1 MTPDDKYSLPNSENL
16 PQPIQMQLSPKEKTF
31 SDVFLHLS
39 KLQQIFNMLKKEMTL
54 IAYVFS
60 KLGTAIDVVR

>member
-31 SDVFLHLS
+31 SDVFFAFIKTTTNFQHVEKRDDPNSLC
-39 KLQQIFNMLKKEMTL
+39 IFEIRNCDRR
-54 IAYVFS
+54 
-60 KLGTAIDVVR
+60 G

>member
-31 SDVFLHLS
+31 SDVFFAFIETTTNFQHVEKRDDPNS
-39 KLQQIFNMLKKEMTL
+39 
-54 IAYVFS
+54 
-60 KLGTAIDVVR
+60 